1 MRSGAIPASPWTDP
15 FPFCAS
21 VPLSLPPLPE
31 AVGKVPSCLIKTVFL
46 VTRAAPK
53 AGSGV
58 GRWPGP
64 SSAAGLSVGSCC
76 CRLLLWPWYRNDGF
90 GKAGT
95 ALAVPMSP
103 FLGVGMGWAQGWGVV
118 LQSEATELGQQ
129 ERGVED
135 FQGGTFSFALSQ
147 LPSLDPSQG
156 RVCVRG
162 FGLPQG
168 GWCEVG
174 GVRPLEVAR

>member
-1 MRSGAIPASPWTDP
+1 
-15 FPFCAS
+15 
-21 VPLSLPPLPE
+21 
-31 AVGKVPSCLIKTVFL
+31 
-46 VTRAAPK
+46 
-53 AGSGV
+53 
-58 GRWPGP
+58 
-64 SSAAGLSVGSCC
+64 
-76 CRLLLWPWYRNDGF
+76 
-90 GKAGT
+90 
-95 ALAVPMSP
+95 
-103 FLGVGMGWAQGWGVV
+103 MGWAQGWGVV

-147 LPSLDPSQG
+147 LPSL
-156 RVCVRG
+156 